1 MGKIIIL
8 YFILLPNILL
18 GQYHIKTQKRLN
30 YLEDSKEIVLFKV
43 IVKNMS
49 KDTILIPNKNCLLKK
64 RYTQGFDDVSFE
76 LFSSGKNDSLKC
88 EYLVSPSLSL
98 HLKKIPPFKS
108 GFFNVV
114 SPVDC
119 FISHRRYWISLFFY
133 IGVNN
138 SMTEAVS
145 YCEQKTKMISFIIQ

>member
-76 LFSSGKNDSLKC
+76 LFSSIYWQKQPRRFNYRRSHNRRVFYTNVYNIFINMV
-88 EYLVSPSLSL
+88 YL
-98 HLKKIPPFKS
+98 
-108 GFFNVV
+108 
-114 SPVDC
+114 C
-119 FISHRRYWISLFFY
+119 FRVL
-133 IGVNN
+133 
-138 SMTEAVS
+138 
-145 YCEQKTKMISFIIQ
+145 CL